1 MIYLDLDTLTP
12 FAKRQPHLTGV
23 GSGTDLGNLLTLKQL
38 RRLGALV
45 GAMPGVPSAPR
56 MAVAVQLYPQLV
68 TYVKTGG
75 PGVGHGS
82 GASRRKTPQRS
93 LIRFRLGQ
101 VHAALQS
108 EVNPHGQVIA
118 QALRQ
123 RAEASEDHTLGR
135 EDFALLRGDARLEH
149 RLRTAKPTIQTGA
162 ALVTY
167 WVHYL
172 KKYGFLVQVPYRPGS
187 P

>member
-12 FAKRQPHLTGV
+12 FAKRQPHLAGV
-23 GSGTDLGNLLTLKQL
+23 GSGTDLGNLLNLTQL
-38 RRLGALV
+38 RRLAALV
-45 GAMPGVPSAPR
+45 GTKPAPVHQPR
-56 MAVAVQLYPQLV
+56 ATVAQQLYPQLL

-82 GASRRKTPQRS
+82 GVAKRKTPARS
-93 LIRFRLGQ
+93 LIRYRLGT
-101 VHAALQS
+101 VPKTLQG

-118 QALRQ
+118 QALRL
-123 RAEASEDHTLGR
+123 RAEASSDHTLGR
-135 EDFALLRGDARLEH
+135 EDFSALRADAKLEH

-172 KKYGFLVQVPYRPGS
+172 KKYGFLIQVPYHP
-187 P
+187 